1 LIEKV
6 NSRYGKFLGK
16 ITVEYSDL
24 RMNAVASRPS
34 LRTPKDLSNGA
45 AVEETKNVLE

>member
-16 ITVEYSDL
+16 IIVEYSDL
-24 RMNAVASRPS
+24 RMNAAASKPS
-34 LRTPKDLSNGA
+34 LQTPKDLSNGA
-45 AVEETKNVLE
+45 AVEETKSVLE